1 METLKDLLATAFV
14 SFFFGAAGILFI
26 AWIASWR

>member
-1 METLKDLLATAFV
+1 MALKEILAAAFI
-14 SFFFGAAGILFI
+14 SFFFGAIGILFI